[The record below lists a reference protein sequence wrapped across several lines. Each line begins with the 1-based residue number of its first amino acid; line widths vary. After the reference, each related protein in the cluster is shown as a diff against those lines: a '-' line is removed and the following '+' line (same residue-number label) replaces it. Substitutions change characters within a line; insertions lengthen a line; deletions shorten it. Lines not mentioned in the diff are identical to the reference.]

1 MTKTKKK
8 KYAVVIGARPNFV
21 KAAPFFR
28 EAKFHPEYSFT
39 LIHTGQ
45 HFDDLMSKIFFEEM
59 SIPRPDIQLDIN
71 SGFHTEKIG
80 RMFSALRDIFLENKF
95 DAVIVFGDINS
106 TLAGAVAAA
115 KLTKLIH
122 IESGLRSHDRR
133 MPEEINR
140 VIVDHLSDLLFTTEP
155 VANKNLIQEGI
166 AGDKIKYV
174 GNIMIESMET
184 YSDLIGQSEILLKFG
199 IIPKQYTVATVHR
212 AENTDN
218 PEILEKILKLLNV
231 YSKEN
236 TLVFPL
242 HPGTR
247 KKINDYGLQHLLEG
261 MHIVEPLGYF
271 EFIKL
276 VSESKGIITDSGGV
290 QEETSHLGI
299 PCATLRDNTERPI
312 TLEVGSNKLFPIL
325 GIDPEDIR
333 GIIKH
338 LNRTDFKKCHIPLW
352 DKGVSKRIFK
362 HLDNFSK

>member
-1 MTKTKKK
+1 MQTKRK
-8 KYAVVIGARPNFV
+8 KYAVIIGARPNFV
-21 KAAPFFR
+21 KAAPFFK
-28 EAKFHPEYSFT
+28 EAKLHPEYLFT

-45 HFDDLMSKIFFEEM
+45 HFDDSMSKIFFEEM

-80 RMFSALRDIFLENKF
+80 KMFSALRDIFLENQF
-95 DAVIVFGDINS
+95 DGVIVFGDINS

-115 KLTKLIH
+115 KSTKLIH

-155 VANKNLIQEGI
+155 AANRNLIQEGI
-166 AGDKIKYV
+166 PLDKIKYV
-174 GNIMIESMET
+174 GNIMIESLET
-184 YSDLIGQSEILLKFG
+184 YSNLINQSDIILKLG
-199 IIPKQYTVATVHR
+199 INPKQYTVATIHR

-218 PEILEKILKLLNV
+218 PEILEKILKLLKE
-231 YSKEN
+231 YSKKN

-247 KKINDYGLQHLLEG
+247 KKIDGYGLQPLLEG
-261 MHIVEPLGYF
+261 IYVVEPLGYF

-276 VSESKGIITDSGGV
+276 VSESNGIITDSGGI

-299 PCATLRDNTERPI
+299 PCVTLRDNTERPI
-312 TLEVGSNKLFPIL
+312 TIELGSNMLFPIDTIKL
-325 GIDPEDIR
+325 GDTKDIQR
-333 GIIKH
+333 H
-338 LNRTDFKKCHIPLW
+338 LNRMNFKKNNIPLW
-352 DKGVSKRIFK
+352 DDGVSKRIFK
-362 HLDNFSK
+362 HLDDFSR

>member
-1 MTKTKKK
+1 MQIKKK

-21 KAAPFFR
+21 KAAPFFK
-28 EAKFHPEYSFT
+28 ESKLHPEYSFT

-80 RMFSALRDIFLENKF
+80 KMFSALRDIFLENKF
-95 DAVIVFGDINS
+95 DGVIVFGDINS

-115 KLTKLIH
+115 KSTKLIH
-122 IESGLRSHDRR
+122 IEAGLRSHDRR

-155 VANKNLIQEGI
+155 VANRNLVQEGI
-166 AGDKIKYV
+166 AEDKIKYV
-174 GNIMIESMET
+174 GNIMIESLET
-184 YSDLIGQSEILLKFG
+184 YSDLINQSEIISKLG
-199 IIPKQYTVATVHR
+199 ITPKQYTVATIHR

-218 PEILEKILKLLNV
+218 PGILEQILKLLNE

-236 TLVFPL
+236 TVVFPL

-247 KKINDYGLQHLLEG
+247 KKIEGYGLQSLLEG
-261 MHIVEPLGYF
+261 VHIIEPLGYF

-276 VSESKGIITDSGGV
+276 VSESKGIITDSGGI
-290 QEETSHLGI
+290 QEETSHLGV
-299 PCATLRDNTERPI
+299 PCVTLRDNTERPI
-312 TLEVGSNKLFPIL
+312 TIELGSNKLFPIDAIVPFDTKE
-325 GIDPEDIR
+325 IDA
-333 GIIKH
+333 H
-338 LNRTDFKKCHIPLW
+338 LRRDNFKKSCIPLW
-352 DKGVSKRIFK
+352 DDGVSKRIFK
-362 HLDNFSK
+362 YLDDFSK